1 MVNDFEMQEL
11 LKIQKKTLQAIVKL
25 SATTNTDKHI
35 LLDAFLNNI
44 NTANGKVMHFILET
58 LQAPKRINKEKTA
71 DRNTSVN
78 G

>member
-1 MVNDFEMQEL
+1 MVTDYEKHEL
-11 LKIQKKTLQAIVKL
+11 LKIQQKTLQGIVKL

-44 NTANGKVMHFILET
+44 NTANGKVMHFILEIF
-58 LQAPKRINKEKTA
+58 QAPKRINKEKTA